1 MNRIGSRCQVMHGTA
16 KQTSGGLTKKQLK
29 YNKQGKIV
37 SRKASALAK
46 KNNRLVKAGYTTK
59 KGEFGVEMKGG
70 GGQTIREAYLE
81 AIIDN
86 DSTGNDEEFI
96 NDEYKISK
104 ITNYIDFLY
113 RQKKHVGFLNRVLSI
128 DLTKRGLPI
137 PSWRQIY
144 LCSGNNYKA
153 VNGDLNKYDE
163 YEYNLNSNSKLYC
176 KIKCNNSS
184 EHKICFYLIY
194 HEKKELLNIS
204 IVLKENLPDIDYLNL
219 ARAARSWKN
228 KFYKEAFDK
237 LPELRKHSSNF
248 IAKKNSLASI
258 MRLLPSKAQ
267 APNDYAPG
275 KTTSRIND
283 IIKGFKVKKE
293 YSKLTPVQKA
303 KATKLLKHNHYDV
316 TILRIL
322 LEEIILKDP
331 SRLAKAIY
339 KLSDIKS

>member
-1 MNRIGSRCQVMHGTA
+1 MTSYKNILNREFYYLDFESNKAGDLFLLGIEHNKNFTCYVINEDLSFLCDNENYVTNFNVKFENHKSLITN
-16 KQTSGGLTKKQLK
+16 LLK
-29 YNKQGKIV
+29 SIHDKNGVIVAYSIAELEIIQSIV
-37 SRKASALAK
+37 S
-46 KNNRLVKAGYTTK
+46 
-59 KGEFGVEMKGG
+59 
-70 GGQTIREAYLE
+70 
-81 AIIDN
+81 
-86 DSTGNDEEFI
+86 
-96 NDEYKISK
+96 
-104 ITNYIDFLY
+104 
-113 RQKKHVGFLNRVLSI
+113 
-128 DLTKRGLPI
+128 
-137 PSWRQIY
+137 
-144 LCSGNNYKA
+144 
-153 VNGDLNKYDE
+153 
-163 YEYNLNSNSKLYC
+163 
-176 KIKCNNSS
+176 
-184 EHKICFYLIY
+184 
-194 HEKKELLNIS
+194 
-204 IVLKENLPDIDYLNL
+204 KENLPDIDYLNL

-316 TILRIL
+316 TILRVL
-322 LEEIILKDP
+322 LEEIIQKDP